1 MRRSIPRP
9 GLSDGRGE
17 GLPGPNPGA
26 PRDSPAF
33 SGRSDR
39 VVCHHPARLPVPGE
53 HHVGRRPTAGARLL
67 HAPSAVMNGLVAGRT
82 LPGENRPTAD
92 NDEIRSPR
100 RVAGVGGAVPLEAN
114 RHAGADGPQA
124 RRRYPGLPRHQDDEW
139 AGGGHQQQAAGHR
152 TAGVRLSLPRR
163 AHLDAV
169 PVLRRHRTGTASTH
183 CYLRRLG
190 KSTMKPSPT
199 DAPIRHLPAEP
210 ARVRPCHRSRR
221 LRARAPNWSSS
232 TGNAGREGAPDT
244 PGTPPAST
252 SRRTACGGCSAQ
264 GSTYGCPH
272 RVGGGPRGAPR
283 GGARIQYS
291 GIGCCNR
298 AGVDAPAAPARA
310 RSERGSVNSTQ
321 LLAEPRSLGRRTRRH
336 RRQVAERLPVAPVS
350 RPALL
355 TRPRGSSRPPARP
368 RTGLARQLPQTLGLR
383 DASGPHAARAK
394 PVSVPTTQRARLLRP
409 GRAAAAGPPGHP
421 AACLHRQPGWPPVFL
436 AAGSGREP
444 WRATLTSCWDTRV
457 STDSPL
463 RADWGNCEQRGSD
476 AT

>member
-232 TGNAGREGAPDT
+232 TGMLVARARQTPQGR
-244 PGTPPAST
+244 
-252 SRRTACGGCSAQ
+252 
-264 GSTYGCPH
+264 H
-272 RVGGGPRGAPR
+272 RHQPR
-283 GGARIQYS
+283 GGLPA
-291 GIGCCNR
+291 
-298 AGVDAPAAPARA
+298 AGVRPRVLRTGALTGLAVDLEAR
-310 RSERGSVNSTQ
+310 
-321 LLAEPRSLGRRTRRH
+321 LG
-336 RRQVAERLPVAPVS
+336 EG
-350 RPALL
+350 
-355 TRPRGSSRPPARP
+355 RGSSTR
-368 RTGLARQLPQTLGLR
+368 
-383 DASGPHAARAK
+383 
-394 PVSVPTTQRARLLRP
+394 
-409 GRAAAAGPPGHP
+409 
-421 AACLHRQPGWPPVFL
+421 
-436 AAGSGREP
+436 GSG
-444 WRATLTSCWDTRV
+444 A
-457 STDSPL
+457 
-463 RADWGNCEQRGSD
+463 AIARG
-476 AT
+476 